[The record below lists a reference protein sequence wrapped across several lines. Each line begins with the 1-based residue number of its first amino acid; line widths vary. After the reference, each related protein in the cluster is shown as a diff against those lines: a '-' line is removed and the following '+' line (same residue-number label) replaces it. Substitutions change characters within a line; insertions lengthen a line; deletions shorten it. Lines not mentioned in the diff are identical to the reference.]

1 MKKLARAL
9 PVLAA
14 LLVFAGFTAGP
25 GTNEPTTWTLDKS
38 HTQVKFKVR
47 HLGIS
52 NVEGK
57 FNTFDVTLQFDPTDL
72 TTLQTTATVETGSID
87 TGIERRDNHLRSDDF
102 FNAEEH
108 PTLTFTSQEVRD
120 VDGNTFKLAGDLTIR
135 GNTKPVVL
143 DVEYLGSAKMG
154 NRTVAAFTATT
165 TINRF
170 DYGLK
175 WDRLTEAGGLVV
187 GENVQITIDMEV
199 FRQDAD
205 G

>member
-57 FNTFDVTLQFDPTDL
+57 FNTFDVTLQFDPADL